1 MIRAFGM
8 FCGAGGG
15 SRGAALAGASI
26 VGGIDSSKLA
36 ARVFSDSFPNAQAYT
51 SSVEAIDPAR
61 IREELGHVNLSR

>member
-1 MIRAFGM
+1 MIRAFDM
-8 FCGAGGG
+8 FCSAGGC

-36 ARVFSDSFPNAQAYT
+36 ARVLSDSFPHAQVYT

-61 IREELGHVNLSR
+61 IQEELEHVDLSR